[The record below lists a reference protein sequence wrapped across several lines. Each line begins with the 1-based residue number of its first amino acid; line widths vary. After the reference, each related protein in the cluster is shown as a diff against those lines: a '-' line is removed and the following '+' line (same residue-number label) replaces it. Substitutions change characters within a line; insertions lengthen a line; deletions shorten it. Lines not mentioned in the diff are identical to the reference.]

1 MQHDDSTKRFVS
13 SKYLQKFCATKTPA
27 EDFLSFPYNTLVSIT
42 PSYHQ
47 VPKHTNWKQENR
59 T

>member
-1 MQHDDSTKRFVS
+1 MMIPLKDVS
-13 SKYLQKFCATKTPA
+13 SKYLQKFCATKTSA

-42 PSYHQ
+42 PFLTPFLPPS
-47 VPKHTNWKQENR
+47 TNKDWNEENR